1 MGDGLAAEAAELAL
15 EKEAANDRTGDEAKA
30 IGRTEQNHHAV
41 WVGRHQWCQ
50 EREDD
55 LGQRDAGDDEGRR
68 PGFLAGI
75 EHAQVQQHQG
85 IRDECEGGEADG
97 QAELLG
103 ALGAVGTVLEEGA
116 GDRNA
121 EAGHEDDDGDKCD
134 EGQLGAQGEIADH
147 GIYIAVGG
155 VAGQARHNCRQERHA
170 DNAIRHLQ
178 HEPGI
183 LIDQRC
189 ARIRVCGHA
198 GGDHVAQLGD
208 GHIGNDG
215 QSHAAELLD
224 ARIQAPFGAQVNA
237 GLFQIRQ

>member
-1 MGDGLAAEAAELAL
+1 M
-15 EKEAANDRTGDEAKA
+15 
-30 IGRTEQNHHAV
+30 
-41 WVGRHQWCQ
+41 Q
-50 EREDD
+50 E
-55 LGQRDAGDDEGRR
+55 
-68 PGFLAGI
+68 
-75 EHAQVQQHQG
+75 HQG

-103 ALGAVGTVLEEGA
+103 AVGAVGAVLEEGA

-121 EAGHEDDDGDKCD
+121 EAGHEDDDGDKRD

-147 GIYIAVGG
+147 GINIAVGG
-155 VAGQARHNCRQERHA
+155 VAGQARHNRRQERDT

-178 HEPGI
+178 HEPSI
-183 LIDQRC
+183 LIDQRG
-189 ARIRVCGHA
+189 AGIRIGGHA

-208 GHIGNDG
+208 GHISNDG

-224 ARIQAPFGAQVNA
+224 ARIQAPLGAQVNA